1 MQPPTAA
8 TVTAS
13 ATEQPVTLP
22 PHGLPGLLVLPSQ
35 PRGVVL
41 IAHGSGSDH
50 LSPRQ
55 RHTAQVLAEAGLASL
70 RADMLTALEALD
82 RRNTFDIP
90 LLATRLVEAAQ
101 WLAQDARTATL
112 PLGALGASTGA
123 AAALLAAH
131 HHGAIR
137 AVVSRGGRPDLAGA
151 ALGSLDIPVLLI
163 VGERDTEVLQLN
175 EQARQ
180 ALGERCELLVIPG
193 ATHLF
198 DEPGALEAA
207 SKAAAGW
214 FQQQLAQP

>member
-1 MQPPTAA
+1 MQPPTDA

-55 RHTAQVLAEAGLASL
+55 RHTAQVLADAGLASL
-70 RADMLTALEALD
+70 RADMLTAQEVLD

-163 VGERDTEVLQLN
+163 VGERDTEVLPLN

-198 DEPGALEAA
+198 DEPGTLEAA

>member
-1 MQPPTAA
+1 MQPPAAA
-8 TVTAS
+8 TVTTA

-22 PHGLPGLLVLPSQ
+22 PHGLPGLLVLPPQ

-50 LSPRQ
+50 LSPRH

-70 RADMLTALEALD
+70 RADMLTAQESLD

-90 LLATRLVEAAQ
+90 LLATRLLEAAR
-101 WLAQDARTATL
+101 WLQQQPGTAGL

-131 HHGAIR
+131 QDGAIR
-137 AVVSRGGRPDLAGA
+137 AVVSRGGRPDLADGA
-151 ALGSLDIPVLLI
+151 LDSLRIPVLLI
-163 VGERDTEVLQLN
+163 VGELDTEVLPLN

-180 ALGERCELLVIPG
+180 VLGESCELLVIPG

-198 DEPGALEAA
+198 DEPGALEEA

-214 FQQQLAQP
+214 FGRRLVQP

>member
-1 MQPPTAA
+1 MQPTPT
-8 TVTAS
+8 TVT
-13 ATEQPVTLP
+13 TPVDEQLVTLP
-22 PHGLPGLLVLPSQ
+22 PHGLPGLLVLPPQ

-55 RHTAQVLAEAGLASL
+55 RHTAQVLAQAGLASL
-70 RADMLTALEALD
+70 RADMLNAMEALD

-90 LLATRLVEAAQ
+90 LLAARLVEFAQ
-101 WLAQDARTATL
+101 WLAADERTAPL
-112 PLGALGASTGA
+112 PLGCLGASTGA

-151 ALGSLDIPVLLI
+151 ALGSLQIPVLLI
-163 VGERDTEVLQLN
+163 VGERDTEVLELN
-175 EQARQ
+175 RQ
-180 ALGERCELLVIPG
+180 AQAQLGESCELVVIPG

-198 DEPGALEAA
+198 EEPGCLEEAA
-207 SKAAAGW
+207 NVGAQWVAQRLAGG
-214 FQQQLAQP
+214 

>member
-1 MQPPTAA
+1 MEQPSPA
-8 TVTAS
+8 VTAPV
-13 ATEQPVTLP
+13 AEQPVTLP
-22 PHGLPGLLVLPSQ
+22 PHGLPGLLVLPPQ

-55 RHTAQVLAEAGLASL
+55 RHTAQVLAAAGLASL

-101 WLAQDARTATL
+101 LLAQDPRTAAL

-131 HHGAIR
+131 HHPGIR
-137 AVVSRGGRPDLAGA
+137 AVVSRGGRPDLADK
-151 ALGSLDIPVLLI
+151 ALGSVKIPVLLI
-163 VGERDTEVLQLN
+163 VGERDTEVLALN
-175 EQARQ
+175 RQ
-180 ALGERCELLVIPG
+180 AQQQLGDRCELLVIPA

-198 DEPGALEAA
+198 EEPGTLEEA
-207 SKAAAGW
+207 SRAGAQW
-214 FQQQLAQP
+214 LQRQLLAG

>member
-1 MQPPTAA
+1 MQPPAAA
-8 TVTAS
+8 TVTTA

-22 PHGLPGLLVLPSQ
+22 PHGLPGLLVLPPQ

-55 RHTAQVLAEAGLASL
+55 RHTAQVLAEVGLASL
-70 RADMLTALEALD
+70 RADMLTAQESLD

-101 WLAQDARTATL
+101 WLQSQPGTAGL

-131 HHGAIR
+131 QHGAIR
-137 AVVSRGGRPDLAGA
+137 TVVSRGGRPDLADG
-151 ALGSLDIPVLLI
+151 ALGTLRIPVLLI
-163 VGERDTEVLQLN
+163 VGELDTEVLQLN
-175 EQARQ
+175 ERARQ
-180 ALGERCELLVIPG
+180 ALGEPCELLVIPG

-198 DEPGALEAA
+198 DEPGTLEEA
-207 SKAAAGW
+207 SKAAAEW
-214 FQQQLAQP
+214 FHQQLVQP